1 LQPGEGGPDGL
12 NNWKVNISRL
22 SRFCAESKY
31 FQRSKMTVIACGNS
45 SRDEPCPYSY
55 HLDELR
61 LRRTQYEKGI
71 TVKMNQSYAFRITGL
86 ILLMLSLT
94 GLSTRLRADTG
105 SCGGRTVT
113 LPFTDVMGSNFF
125 CQIASAYF
133 SGLTSGTSAT
143 TYSPGQPVTRE
154 QMAAFITRTLD
165 QSLRRGSRKAAAK
178 KWFNPL
184 DANSLATTTLGEL
197 PARVEFDGAD
207 LWVSSVG
214 TNSVIRVRPGDG
226 RVLESWTGA
235 TSPGGIVAAMGRI
248 FIGSATNPGR
258 LYMIDPR
265 QSAGAVTTV
274 SSSVG
279 SAAAALAFDGSRI
292 WAAGNGSL
300 SIVSFNPTNV
310 TTITSGFTA
319 LRGILFD
326 GAHIWVTD
334 ENANTLM
341 KLNSN
346 GSIAQTITVGSAPIH
361 PVFDGM
367 NIWVPNQTS
376 SSITVVRVKDSQGN
390 PLESAFVLATLTG
403 NGLNTPFFAAFDG
416 ERIAVTNQLGNQLS
430 LWRATDLTQLGAF
443 PMGDGTIP
451 LGVCSDGL
459 NFWVTLTNINRL
471 ARF

>member
-1 LQPGEGGPDGL
+1 L
-12 NNWKVNISRL
+12 NK
-22 SRFCAESKY
+22 
-31 FQRSKMTVIACGNS
+31 T
-45 SRDEPCPYSY
+45 
-55 HLDELR
+55 H
-61 LRRTQYEKGI
+61 YEKRI
-71 TVKMNQSYAFRITGL
+71 AVKMNQSYALRITGL
-86 ILLMLSLT
+86 ILLILSLT
-94 GLSTRLRADTG
+94 GLSTGLRADTG
-105 SCGGRTVT
+105 SCAGRTVT
-113 LPFTDVMGSNFF
+113 LPFTDVMGNNFF

-184 DANSLATTTLGEL
+184 DANSLTTTIVGQL
-197 PARVEFDGAD
+197 PARVEFDGED
-207 LWVSSVG
+207 LWVSNVG
-214 TNSVIRVRPGDG
+214 TSSVTRVRPGDG
-226 RVLESWTGA
+226 RVLETWTEA

-265 QSAGAVTTV
+265 QPAGVVTTV
-274 SSSVG
+274 SSSLG
-279 SAAAALAFDGSRI
+279 GPSSALAFDGSRI
-292 WAAGNGSL
+292 WSANNGSI
-300 SIVSFNPTNV
+300 SIISFNPTTV
-310 TTITSGFTA
+310 TNITTGFLR

-326 GAHIWVTD
+326 GANIWVTD
-334 ENANTLM
+334 EDANTLM
-341 KLNSN
+341 KLNAN
-346 GSIAQTITVGSAPIH
+346 GSIAQTLTVGSAPIH

-403 NGLNTPFFAAFDG
+403 NGLNTPFFSAFDG

-430 LWRATDLTQLGAF
+430 LWKATDLTPLGAF
-443 PMGDGTIP
+443 PMGEGTIP

-459 NFWVTLTNINRL
+459 NFWVTITNMDRL